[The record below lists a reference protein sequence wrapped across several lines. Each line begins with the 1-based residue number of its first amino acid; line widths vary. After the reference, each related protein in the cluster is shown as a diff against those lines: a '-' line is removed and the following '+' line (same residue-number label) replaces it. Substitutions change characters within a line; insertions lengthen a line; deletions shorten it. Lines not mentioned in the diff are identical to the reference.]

1 MEETIDNF
9 YKQQQEWASG
19 SSKTKI
25 TVQAQVFNLNAKKK
39 STGDN
44 ADAGE
49 VQKMAVKVQRV
60 DQTQKEAPAK
70 EQPIRA
76 ASNSKV
82 AKRAVPTVTA
92 TLKPSAA
99 SSLYK
104 LNGLKPKDWLVDA
117 FGPIVQ

>member
-19 SSKTKI
+19 NSKTKI

-70 EQPIRA
+70 EQAIRA